1 VSNCDIIIKG
11 DYSKIYKFHK
21 KGKYLLTLVGSMQHY
36 TIPYG
41 VCEIKNGGELET
53 IREKPEYD
61 FLVNAGMYLLEP
73 SVLKFI
79 PENRFYHI
87 TDLIKEL
94 QKNNQKVGVFP
105 VSEKSYIDV
114 GQWEEYKKTM
124 KELEL

>member
-1 VSNCDIIIKG
+1 
-11 DYSKIYKFHK
+11 
-21 KGKYLLTLVGSMQHY
+21 MQHH

-41 VCEIKNGGELET
+41 VCEIKDGGELEI

-105 VSEKSYIDV
+105 VYEKSYIDV
-114 GQWEEYKKTM
+114 GQW
-124 KELEL
+124 

>member
-1 VSNCDIIIKG
+1 
-11 DYSKIYKFHK
+11 
-21 KGKYLLTLVGSMQHY
+21 M
-36 TIPYG
+36 
-41 VCEIKNGGELET
+41 EI
-53 IREKPEYD
+53 IREKPEYN

-87 TDLIKEL
+87 TSLIKEL
-94 QKNNQKVGVFP
+94 KENNQKVGVFP

-114 GQWEEYKKTM
+114 GQWGEYKKTM